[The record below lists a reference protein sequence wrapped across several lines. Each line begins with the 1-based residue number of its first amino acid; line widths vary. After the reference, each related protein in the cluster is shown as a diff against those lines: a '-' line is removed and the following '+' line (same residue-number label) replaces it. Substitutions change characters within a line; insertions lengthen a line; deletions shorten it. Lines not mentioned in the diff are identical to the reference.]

1 MWRKDRDAGLISGV
15 LMLKEIYRETEQ
27 KMDKAVEAIG
37 RELAGIRTGKA
48 TTTILDGVKVE
59 YYGAITPLKQVASV
73 SAPDPKLLVVQ
84 PWEKNIVGDVVKA
97 IQKADLGLNPVTEG
111 NVIRLPIPPL
121 NEERRRE
128 MVKLVKKFGEDSKVS
143 IRNIRRDSIEKLK
156 KAEKASEISEDD
168 FHNAQKHIQE
178 ITDNRI
184 SGISKMIEA
193 KEAEVM
199 EV

>member
-1 MWRKDRDAGLISGV
+1 
-15 LMLKEIYRETEQ
+15 MLKEIYRETEQ

-37 RELAGIRTGKA
+37 RELSGVRTGKA
-48 TTTILDGVKVE
+48 TATILDVVKVE
-59 YYGAITPLKQVASV
+59 YYGAATPLKQVASI

-84 PWEKNIVGDVVKA
+84 PWEKNIIGEIVRA

-121 NEERRRE
+121 NEERRKE
-128 MVKLVKKFGEDSKVS
+128 MVRLVKKFGEDGKVS
-143 IRNIRRDSIEKLK
+143 IRNIRRDSIERLK
-156 KAEKASEISEDD
+156 KAEKASDISEDD
-168 FHNAQKHIQE
+168 FHNGQKHIQE
-178 ITDNRI
+178 ITDNH
-184 SGISKMIEA
+184 ISKIDEMVEA